1 MQDILTLAS
10 KNVTVDSRLCDVR
23 IKSDFVKQDYLN
35 AIDSMIDYIRAGD
48 IYIANMTRQI
58 SVESSRTP
66 YEVFRYLRE
75 HNPSPFG
82 SLF

>member
-48 IYIANMTRQI
+48 ILYCKYDPSDFCRKF
-58 SVESSRTP
+58 P
-66 YEVFRYLRE
+66 YPL
-75 HNPSPFG
+75 
-82 SLF
+82 